1 MYKLN
6 NDLVKEFKWRFE
18 EYFDK
23 RDFKVKQCVETGNAW
38 LFVNM
43 NNTHKYSGIDIYRY
57 PVNEYFESYFSMI
70 NLTDKS
76 FWRFIDENVYFENG
90 EPFQKKS
97 PIITNKY
104 IPQLC

>member
-1 MYKLN
+1 MYELN
-6 NDLVKEFKWRFE
+6 KELIKEFKWRFE

-23 RDFKVKQCVETGNAW
+23 KDFIVKGEW

-43 NNTHKYSGIDIYRY
+43 NNTHKHSGIDIYRY
-57 PVNEYFESYFSMI
+57 PVNEYFESYFNMI